1 MSNAPTLVRQDQAPY
16 NTDAEILAALL
27 GTTTERADRILER
40 TTLEQLQLI
49 SPEEIIYAAAV
60 TGKQARTLAAATAF
74 AKRLRQSAANTT
86 PSEITCPEDV
96 VNLLQL
102 AHDDRTQE
110 ELHVL
115 LISTRG
121 MVISHHMPYRGNV
134 NSSVVRPAE
143 VLRPAVL
150 AGAPSIII
158 SHNHPGGDPNPS
170 SADVLITNDIH
181 RAAVLMGITLLD
193 HIVTAPDRRFV
204 SMKEKKML
212 ADEAHLHR
220 H

>member
-1 MSNAPTLVRQDQAPY
+1 MSNAPTLVREDQSAY
-16 NTDAEILAALL
+16 NTDAQILAELL
-27 GTTTERADRILER
+27 ATSTERAERILAR
-40 TTLEQLQLI
+40 TTLEQLQRI
-49 SPEEIIYAAAV
+49 SPEEMVYAAAV
-60 TGKQARTLAAATAF
+60 THRQARTLAAATAY
-74 AKRLRQSAANTT
+74 AKRLRQSAPNSNR
-86 PSEITCPEDV
+86 SEITCAEDV
-96 VNLLQL
+96 VNLLQP

-115 LISTRG
+115 LINTRG
-121 MVISHHMPYRGNV
+121 VIISHHMLYRGNV
-134 NSSVVRPAE
+134 NSTVVRPAE

-181 RAAVLMGITLLD
+181 RAAALLGITLLD
-193 HIVTAPDRRFV
+193 HIVTAPGRRFV

-212 ADEAHLHR
+212 ADEAHIHR